1 MLRGAT
7 EQIIGEAER
16 SLHDALCVLTSTVK
30 EPRTVFGGGCSEMLM
45 AKAVEELAA
54 KTAGKEAR
62 AMESFAAALRQLPSI
77 IAENGGYDSAQLTS
91 EMKAAHNSGKNT
103 TGLNMVSEGQDWS
116 KFLNNI
122 ILVRREDRL
131 HVRPGNYR
139 EFQCQETS
147 SRSGLGGRGDDPQS

>member
-1 MLRGAT
+1 
-7 EQIIGEAER
+7 
-16 SLHDALCVLTSTVK
+16 
-30 EPRTVFGGGCSEMLM
+30 
-45 AKAVEELAA
+45 
-54 KTAGKEAR
+54 
-62 AMESFAAALRQLPSI
+62 MESFAAALRQLPSI

-103 TGLNMVSEGQDWS
+103 TGLNMVSEGQDRS
-116 KFLNNI
+116 ESLNNI